1 MGCALETTAVT
12 QNPQTTTVDMQV
24 SATLTL
30 SGQRFREGV
39 FYPLA
44 LGKIYLFFWRG
55 VGNRRAKG
63 KSEGRRDA
71 EEIKTGNEK
80 NEGLCTKTCKN
91 APSRV

>member
-1 MGCALETTAVT
+1 M
-12 QNPQTTTVDMQV
+12 
-24 SATLTL
+24 
-30 SGQRFREGV
+30 
-39 FYPLA
+39 
-44 LGKIYLFFWRG
+44 FFGRG

>member
-1 MGCALETTAVT
+1 VIKTR
-12 QNPQTTTVDMQV
+12 P
-24 SATLTL
+24 
-30 SGQRFREGV
+30 REGV